1 MKKRDA
7 GDSAMQ
13 VTIRFKDYVSMNAM
27 AVVGSI
33 LTNEE
38 LATMHGLRGGFWYT
52 TDVSPMVVLAAF
64 EAEGIEYQDF
74 ESISFEP

>member
-1 MKKRDA
+1 MKV
-7 GDSAMQ
+7 Q
-13 VTIRFKDYVSMNAM
+13 IRFKDYP
-27 AVVGSI
+27 AVAERVLGSV
-33 LTNEE
+33 LTLNECN
-38 LATMHGLRGGFWYT
+38 TIRTLRGGFWYT

>member
-1 MKKRDA
+1 
-7 GDSAMQ
+7 
-13 VTIRFKDYVSMNAM
+13 V
-27 AVVGSI
+27 
-33 LTNEE
+33 LTQNE
-38 LATMHGLRGGFWYT
+38 LDTMHGLRGGFWYT